1 VRAGDYYTDGTAALS
16 NNVRLWA
23 GSTSRVEQGAVGC
36 RCDEA
41 LAFRASHQLPM
52 RAWSF
57 DRRLTLL
64 LMLTRA
70 EIVLFVAGRR
80 F

>member
-41 LAFRASHQLPM
+41 LAFRASHQLTNV
-52 RAWSF
+52 
-57 DRRLTLL
+57 RLELRSTPD
-64 LMLTRA
+64 
-70 EIVLFVAGRR
+70 VLVVDTVGY
-80 F
+80 